1 MGMSN
6 SQRFQQFMLFVRTNL
21 RLPVEDVDRN
31 VENITHLMQIYYQI
45 RGGKWMHYLAEMDE
59 LVALFGVKT
68 VFNERIADML
78 QEGGE
83 KARQAIILQQRQKRL
98 ERNGRYRRLKKTVK
112 KLSPIPD
119 GLNFFISL
127 F

>member
-1 MGMSN
+1 
-6 SQRFQQFMLFVRTNL
+6 
-21 RLPVEDVDRN
+21 
-31 VENITHLMQIYYQI
+31 
-45 RGGKWMHYLAEMDE
+45 
-59 LVALFGVKT
+59 
-68 VFNERIADML
+68 L